1 MKKFK
6 LTPIRTVFVSFA
18 LVILAGTI
26 LLMMPFSSRTHT
38 LTDPITALFTA
49 TTATCVTGLVVVDTY
64 NFWSPIGQLIIL
76 LLIQVG
82 GLGYMTIATFVL
94 LGLRRRIALKER
106 VVLKEGLNVPNLR
119 KIVSFSQVVFYVV
132 LIVEGLGA
140 ILLFTK
146 FVKIFPLERAIWAS
160 IFHSVSA
167 FCNAGFDVMGNFE
180 SFTSFANDPLVNIVI
195 MSLVVVGG
203 IGFIVIREILEY
215 IRTMANGE
223 MPKKLS
229 LHTKI
234 VLRTTLTLILVG
246 ALFIFVIEYFNPKTL
261 GKLPLSGKIL
271 ASFFQAVTPRT
282 AGFNTINIGGMN
294 QTSLMLTIVLM
305 LIGGSPGGTAG
316 GIKTTTFT
324 IILFLLFGA
333 YQEGSPVVISGRRIP
348 SSTIRKA
355 LIIFGLSVFIVFTS
369 TFLILLNQGSEFSL
383 MQVLFEATSAF
394 GTVGLTTGITP
405 KLSNFSRL
413 VIIAT
418 MFLGRVGPLT
428 AMMSLGTRKKY
439 ATPRF
444 PEEDVAVG

>member
-1 MKKFK
+1 
-6 LTPIRTVFVSFA
+6 
-18 LVILAGTI
+18 
-26 LLMMPFSSRTHT
+26 
-38 LTDPITALFTA
+38 
-49 TTATCVTGLVVVDTY
+49 
-64 NFWSPIGQLIIL
+64 
-76 LLIQVG
+76 
-82 GLGYMTIATFVL
+82 
-94 LGLRRRIALKER
+94 
-106 VVLKEGLNVPNLR
+106 
-119 KIVSFSQVVFYVV
+119 
-132 LIVEGLGA
+132 
-140 ILLFTK
+140 
-146 FVKIFPLERAIWAS
+146 
-160 IFHSVSA
+160 
-167 FCNAGFDVMGNFE
+167 
-180 SFTSFANDPLVNIVI
+180 
-195 MSLVVVGG
+195 
-203 IGFIVIREILEY
+203 
-215 IRTMANGE
+215 
-223 MPKKLS
+223 
-229 LHTKI
+229 
-234 VLRTTLTLILVG
+234 
-246 ALFIFVIEYFNPKTL
+246 L

-348 SSTIRKA
+348 SGTIRKA

-428 AMMSLGTRKKY
+428 VMMSLGTRKKY